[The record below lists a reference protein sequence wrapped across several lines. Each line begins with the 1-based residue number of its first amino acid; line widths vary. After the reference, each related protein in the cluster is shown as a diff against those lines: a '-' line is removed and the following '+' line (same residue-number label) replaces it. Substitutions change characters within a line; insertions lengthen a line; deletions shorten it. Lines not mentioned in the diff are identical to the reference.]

1 MWKSY
6 LVFDNGNKFVAKFS
20 MLEQA
25 ISACLPGYYVV
36 EAWYSGYDDYDCTL
50 QSEKIVYRNEVTA

>member
-6 LVFDNGNKFVAKFS
+6 LVFDNSNKFVAKFS

-25 ISACLPGYYVV
+25 ISACLPGCYVL
-36 EAWYSGYDDYDCTL
+36 EAWYSGYDDFDCTL
-50 QSEKIVYRNEVTA
+50 ESEKIIYECEVIA

>member
-6 LVFDNGNKFVAKFS
+6 LVFDNSNRLVAEFT

-25 ISACLPGYYVV
+25 ISACPPGCYVLEV
-36 EAWYSGYDDYDCTL
+36 WYSGYDDFDWTL
-50 QSEKIVYRNEVTA
+50 ESEKIVYECEVTA